1 MVTWGKA
8 LSKTRSVL
16 AGALQGMVSDGQEV
30 DERTLEELEMAL
42 LKADLPPRLVAEL
55 VMELEENQLQGNQTP
70 AEVLKKRLSQELLL
84 AEGDPFDVG
93 TSPACILLL
102 GVNGAGK
109 TTTCAKLAWRAARQK
124 RKVLLGAADTF
135 RAAGTEQ
142 LRLWGERLKVEVVS
156 GRQGS
161 DASAVA
167 YDALDAAHARGV
179 DLLFIDTA
187 GRMHTKDHLM
197 EELRKMVRALKK
209 REETA
214 PQETWMVLDASLGQ
228 NSLLQAKIFH
238 QAVPLT
244 GLILT
249 KLDGSSKAGFLFN
262 VQKELPGVP
271 VLFSGLGEAKEDLVP
286 FDPDAFLD
294 GLLAASEK
302 DDSNH

>member
-1 MVTWGKA
+1 MVTWGRA

-16 AGALQGMVSDGQEV
+16 AGALQGMVSDGREI
-30 DERTLEELEMAL
+30 DERTLEELEIAL
-42 LKADLPPRLVAEL
+42 LKADVPPRLVGSL
-55 VMELEENQLQGNQTP
+55 VMELEENQLHGNRTP
-70 AEVLKKRLSQELLL
+70 TEVLKERLSRELRLS
-84 AEGDPFDVG
+84 EGDPFETG
-93 TSPACILLL
+93 HLPSCILLL

-109 TTTCAKLAWRAARQK
+109 TTTCAKLAWRAKQQK
-124 RKVLLGAADTF
+124 RKVLMGAADTF

-142 LRLWGERLKVEVVS
+142 LRLWGERIDVPVVS

-167 YDALDAAHARGV
+167 YDALDAAHARKA
-179 DLLFIDTA
+179 DLLLIDTA

-209 REETA
+209 REEAA
-214 PQETWMVLDASLGQ
+214 PHATWMVLDASLGQ

-238 QAVPLT
+238 EAVPLT

-249 KLDGSSKAGFLFN
+249 KLDGSSRAGFLFN

-286 FDPDAFLD
+286 FDAGQFLD
-294 GLLAASEK
+294 ALLKGEEA
-302 DDSNH
+302 

>member
-1 MVTWGKA
+1 MVSWSKA

-16 AGALQGMVSDGQEV
+16 ASALQGMVSDGVEV
-30 DERTLEELEMAL
+30 DERTLEDLEMAL

-55 VMELEENQLQGNQTP
+55 VMDLEENQLHGNRSP
-70 AEVLKKRLSQELLL
+70 AEVLKASLKRQLKLP
-84 AEGDPFDVG
+84 AGDPFDFDR
-93 TSPACILLL
+93 SPACVLML

-109 TTTCAKLAWRAARQK
+109 TTTCAKLAWRAKKQG

-142 LRLWGERLKVEVVS
+142 LRLWGESIGVPVVS

-179 DLLFIDTA
+179 DLLLIDTA

-197 EELRKMVRALKK
+197 DELEKMVRALKK
-209 REETA
+209 RDEHA
-214 PQETWMVLDASLGQ
+214 PHATWMVLDASLGQ
-228 NSLLQAKIFH
+228 NSLNQARIFH
-238 QAVPLT
+238 QSVPLS

-249 KLDGSSKAGFLFN
+249 KLDGSSRAGFLFN
-262 VQKELPGVP
+262 IQKEMPGVP
-271 VLFSGLGEAKEDLVP
+271 VMFSGLGEQKEDLVP
-286 FDPDAFLD
+286 FDADAFLD
-294 GLLAASEK
+294 GLLKASPDEHE
-302 DDSNH
+302 S

>member
-30 DERTLEELEMAL
+30 DERTLEDVEMAL
-42 LKADLPPRLVAEL
+42 LKADLPPRLVGEL
-55 VMELEENQLQGNQTP
+55 VMELEENQIQGNRTP
-70 AEVLKKRLSQELLL
+70 VQVLKERLAQELVL
-84 AEGDPFDVG
+84 AEGDPFELG
-93 TSPACILLL
+93 STPACILLL

-109 TTTCAKLAWRAARQK
+109 TTTSAKLAWRATKQK
-124 RKVLLGAADTF
+124 KKVLLGAADTF

-142 LRLWGERLKVEVVS
+142 LRLWGERLDVPVVS

-179 DLLFIDTA
+179 DLLLIDTA

-209 REETA
+209 REAEA
-214 PQETWMVLDASLGQ
+214 PHATWMVLDASLGQ

-238 QAVPLT
+238 EAVPLT

-249 KLDGSSKAGFLFN
+249 KLDGSSRAGFLFS

-294 GLLAASEK
+294 GLLENSKE
-302 DDSNH
+302 DI